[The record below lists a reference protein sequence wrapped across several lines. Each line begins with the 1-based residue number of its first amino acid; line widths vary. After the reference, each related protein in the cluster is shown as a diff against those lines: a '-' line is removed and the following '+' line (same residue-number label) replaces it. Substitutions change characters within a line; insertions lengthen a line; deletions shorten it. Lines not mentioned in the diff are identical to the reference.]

1 MNKQNLKLG
10 ESYNRY
16 MQMYVYARHHV
27 NVMYNAIY
35 IYILQSQHIITISYV
50 HIFTRISHQM
60 CWYQKQTAVC
70 LCLWQFDLGERWRER
85 EVYMIS
91 MHLHNLHMYAR
102 VYDTPASR
110 WLCINVNG

>member
-35 IYILQSQHIITISYV
+35 IYTSITTHHHYIIRTYIYTDITSNV
-50 HIFTRISHQM
+50 LVPETDS
-60 CWYQKQTAVC
+60 CLPLPLAV
-70 LCLWQFDLGERWRER
+70 
-85 EVYMIS
+85 
-91 MHLHNLHMYAR
+91 
-102 VYDTPASR
+102 
-110 WLCINVNG
+110 